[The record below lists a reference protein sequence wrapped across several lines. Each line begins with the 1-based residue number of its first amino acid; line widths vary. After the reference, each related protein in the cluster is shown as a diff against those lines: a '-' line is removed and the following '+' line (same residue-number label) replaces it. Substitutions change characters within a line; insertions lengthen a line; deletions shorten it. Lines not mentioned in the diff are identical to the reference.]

1 MEITVRALR
10 PAIRPAGPVSSLRL
24 IELFGKIDGTQFLA
38 AGKAGAFAKEG
49 TLEEQHAEMVPTSHH
64 I

>member
-1 MEITVRALR
+1 MRALQ
-10 PAIRPAGPVSSLRL
+10 PAIRPTGPVSSLRL

-49 TLEEQHAEMVPTSHH
+49 TLEEQHAEMVPTSHD